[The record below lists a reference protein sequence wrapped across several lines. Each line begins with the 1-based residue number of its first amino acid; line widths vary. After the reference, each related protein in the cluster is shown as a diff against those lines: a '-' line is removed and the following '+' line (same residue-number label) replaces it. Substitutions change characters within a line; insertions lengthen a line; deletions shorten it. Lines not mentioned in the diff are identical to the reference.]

1 MKHTEKSIHSAA
13 LDRDMDVMVYGEAGH
28 PVIAFAAAGGSAH
41 DWEANG
47 MVDAV
52 AELIESGRMQ
62 LFVVDSADDASWLAA
77 GDIDPR
83 GAAQEAF
90 DSFVVND
97 LLAFVKKTNG
107 SDERPMV
114 TGVDLGATHAMLA
127 LLRWPEL
134 FEGAVAMSGIY
145 DAKYYTNGRLN
156 SDWYTNSPVDF
167 MANMPTDHP
176 YVGELRDRFMAIA
189 AGQGTG
195 EEATLSTQRALD
207 TRFAQLGL
215 GAWFDYWGGD
225 VSHDWSWWT
234 KMAAYFLPTALDHYA
249 KPAPKKAAA
258 KKPAPKPAAKKAA
271 AKPVAKPA
279 AKPAAAKKTAAKP
292 TPSKKVEA
300 PKPAAKP
307 AAVKP
312 AAPKAAAKPAAAKK
326 PEAPKAAAKPAAA
339 KKAEAPKA
347 PAKPV
352 AKSAAKPATKPAAA
366 PKKVA
371 KPAAPAKPAASKPAA
386 VKAVPAQKATAKPAA
401 KPAAT
406 KPAAKP
412 APAKK
417 PQAPK
422 VAAKPAPKPAAK
434 PVAKPATVK
443 AAAKKSAGSKRK

>member
-371 KPAAPAKPAASKPAA
+371 KPAAPAKLLLQSLQP
-386 VKAVPAQKATAKPAA
+386 
-401 KPAAT
+401 
-406 KPAAKP
+406 
-412 APAKK
+412 
-417 PQAPK
+417 
-422 VAAKPAPKPAAK
+422 
-434 PVAKPATVK
+434 
-443 AAAKKSAGSKRK
+443 

>member
-234 KMAAYFLPTALDHYA
+234 KMAADRARPLRQARPQEGCCQ
-249 KPAPKKAAA
+249 
-258 KKPAPKPAAKKAA
+258 
-271 AKPVAKPA
+271 
-279 AKPAAAKKTAAKP
+279 
-292 TPSKKVEA
+292 EA
-300 PKPAAKP
+300 RTQACREEGSC
-307 AAVKP
+307 
-312 AAPKAAAKPAAAKK
+312 
-326 PEAPKAAAKPAAA
+326 EAR
-339 KKAEAPKA
+339 
-347 PAKPV
+347 
-352 AKSAAKPATKPAAA
+352 
-366 PKKVA
+366 
-371 KPAAPAKPAASKPAA
+371 
-386 VKAVPAQKATAKPAA
+386 
-401 KPAAT
+401 
-406 KPAAKP
+406 
-412 APAKK
+412 
-417 PQAPK
+417 
-422 VAAKPAPKPAAK
+422 
-434 PVAKPATVK
+434 
-443 AAAKKSAGSKRK
+443 G